1 MKKLIL
7 FILLIAF
14 SFANAQKKELRNAN
28 KFFTAGEYSS
38 AIDLLESSV
47 DLFDSSDDKIKA
59 QVMFLYGKLH
69 TSMDD
74 FELAIKAFDMS
85 KNLGT
90 SDQLLNPEINRLET
104 AIITSAVGDNET
116 ENFSSAAV
124 KLKLVYD
131 LNTETNKEYLY
142 YAASSA
148 VNSLDYPLALEYYE
162 LLRDIKYD
170 GIETKF
176 FITEVSSG
184 NEIEINS
191 ETEFNLLQKSKEYD
205 NAREEDTDSKFPE
218 IVKNIALIYKELGQN
233 DKALAAIEAA
243 RLSNPDDVGLI
254 MTAANIYFELGNKEA
269 FKVAMSEAIEK
280 EPNNPIL
287 YYNLGVVSSDLGEK
301 DDAISYYEKS
311 IDLDPTNENSYLNLV
326 ALILEGEQDI
336 VSQMNSLGTSR
347 ADNLKYDQLKES
359 RENLYKQCIPIL
371 KDLIAI
377 NNNNEAI
384 RTLMNIYGTIGDN
397 AGYMEMKNLLEQQD

>member
-74 FELAIKAFDMS
+74 FELAIKAFEMS

-218 IVKNIALIYKELGQN
+218 IVKNIALIYKELGQK

-347 ADNLKYDQLKES
+347 SDNLKYDQLKES

-377 NNNNEAI
+377 NNNIEAI

>member
-377 NNNNEAI
+377 NNNIEAI